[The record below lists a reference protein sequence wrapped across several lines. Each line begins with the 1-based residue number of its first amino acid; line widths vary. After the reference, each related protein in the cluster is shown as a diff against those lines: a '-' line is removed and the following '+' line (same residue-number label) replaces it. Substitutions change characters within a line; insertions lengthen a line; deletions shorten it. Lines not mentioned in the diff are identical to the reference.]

1 MGPKDLVGKRVLFRR
16 RLDFTGM
23 IYEAK
28 VVEVSPSGKY
38 VKLEHSVK
46 PFTGRE
52 EWVKLED
59 IEILEVIQ
67 VMGDMLEG
75 KLFIVRDYE
84 WWDAIITDK
93 DLSKML
99 DKVGY
104 DCKNMEDGI
113 GCTSVDFTM
122 IDKLGR
128 GLKEILERYHG
139 KKVRITI
146 EVVE

>member
-38 VKLEHSVK
+38 VKLEHSAK

-128 GLKEILERYHG
+128 GLKAVSYTHLTLPT
-139 KKVRITI
+139 KA
-146 EVVE
+146 